1 MDLEEE
7 HMHLKQELHTILLRI
22 LVLPLVVIQMTLQV
36 LERIW
41 L

>member
-7 HMHLKQELHTILLRI
+7 HMHLKLELHAILLRI